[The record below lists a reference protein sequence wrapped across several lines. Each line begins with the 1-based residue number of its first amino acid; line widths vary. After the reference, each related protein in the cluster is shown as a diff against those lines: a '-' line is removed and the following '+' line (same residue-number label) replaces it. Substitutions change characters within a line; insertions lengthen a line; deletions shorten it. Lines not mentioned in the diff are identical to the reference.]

1 MTEFYDVAVLGG
13 GPSGMAAA
21 LAAHEK
27 GAETIIIEREERL
40 GGILKQ
46 CVHDGFGLISTGKKM
61 AGPEYAQLY
70 VDKVAGSGISTALR
84 SFVSKIEKTD
94 DGLLLN
100 IVSAKG
106 LRKICAKALVL
117 ATGCRER
124 TARQVFIHGDR
135 PAGVYTAGSA
145 QNYVNI
151 KGMMPGKRIV
161 ILGSGDIGLIM
172 ARRLTLEGAEVLG
185 VYEAKSSPG
194 GLPRNLSQCLDDF
207 NIPLHLSHTVT
218 RVIGRNRVEAV
229 ETAKVDNNMRPI
241 PGTEEIIPC
250 DCLILSVGL
259 IPENELAQSMGIRLD
274 KKTMGPYCDQ
284 KYETEADG
292 VFSCGNALHVN
303 DLVDFV
309 SRSGKLAGE
318 KAAEHALN
326 GRKERRI
333 VEIRGENTFGYFVPQ
348 LLDLSAPLNNI
359 EMYFRC
365 AADMEQSELSIELDG
380 KEIYHKNY
388 SRLRPPEMERLKLD
402 FSSFNITENSKI
414 ELKLREAG
422 SNG

>member
-70 VDKVAGSGISTALR
+70 VDKVAKSGIITALR

-94 DGLLLN
+94 EGLLLN

-117 ATGCRER
+117 STGCRER

-326 GRKERRI
+326 GRKKRRI
-333 VEIRGENTFGYFVPQ
+333 VPMSGESTFGYFVPQ
-348 LLDLSAPLNNI
+348 LLDLSSPLNSI